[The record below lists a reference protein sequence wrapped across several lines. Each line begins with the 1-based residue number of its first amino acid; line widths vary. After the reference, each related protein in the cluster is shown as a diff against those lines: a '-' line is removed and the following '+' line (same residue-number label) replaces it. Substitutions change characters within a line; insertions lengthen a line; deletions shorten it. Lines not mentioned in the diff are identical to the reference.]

1 MWKFFSNYEFYF
13 LRELNTLCSFR
24 LIQFAFTWFSAI
36 FGISVVTLKFTIYD
50 KMYLLLYPQNCKWL
64 DNEIKSYVIFTAR
77 NILVAVLSFSKVWV
91 TSSGLL
97 IVFLT
102 MSAIE
107 PLSMMLHWAQ
117 YLADSKQDEISLV
130 EVFLFLFFDQDSNY
144 LTNYTLKSS

>member
-1 MWKFFSNYEFYF
+1 
-13 LRELNTLCSFR
+13 
-24 LIQFAFTWFSAI
+24 
-36 FGISVVTLKFTIYD
+36 
-50 KMYLLLYPQNCKWL
+50 
-64 DNEIKSYVIFTAR
+64 
-77 NILVAVLSFSKVWV
+77 
-91 TSSGLL
+91 
-97 IVFLT
+97 